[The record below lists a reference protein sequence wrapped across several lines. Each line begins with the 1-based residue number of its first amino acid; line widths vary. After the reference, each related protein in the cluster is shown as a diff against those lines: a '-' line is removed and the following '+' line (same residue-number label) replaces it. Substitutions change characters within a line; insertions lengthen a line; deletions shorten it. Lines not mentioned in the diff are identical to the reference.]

1 MSAILAIGYSALVAL
16 SGGGSLVAT
25 EVIKAGSVLSEANTE
40 SEDGVLSE
48 DDRALL
54 GREVR
59 RTVYKGRNIDPANT
73 RAPRLVVRNQNVT
86 VKYRSNGLEI
96 TLNGRAMADGGA
108 GETVSVMNL
117 QSRQLISGQIMPDG
131 WVSVK

>member
-117 QSRQLISGQIMPDG
+117 QSRQLISGQIMPGG

>member
-1 MSAILAIGYSALVAL
+1 MSAILAIGYSALVVL
-16 SGGGSLVAT
+16 SGGSSLVAT
-25 EVIKAGSVLSEANTE
+25 EVIKAGSILSEANTE
-40 SEDGVLSE
+40 SEEGVLSE
-48 DDRALL
+48 EDRALL

-73 RAPRLVVRNQNVT
+73 RAPRLVARNQTVT
-86 VKYRSNGLEI
+86 VKYRINGLEI

-117 QSRQLISGQIMPDG
+117 QSRKLISGQIMPDG

>member
-1 MSAILAIGYSALVAL
+1 MSVFLAIGYSALVAL

-25 EVIKAGSVLSEANTE
+25 EVIKAGSILSEANTE
-40 SEDGVLSE
+40 SEDGALSE

-73 RAPRLVVRNQNVT
+73 RAPRLVARNQTVT

-117 QSRQLISGQIMPDG
+117 QSRKLISGQIMPGG